1 MTLFELRQL
10 VRLRLRDNKQPYLI
24 SDDEINANL
33 NDAQREACV
42 RALLIEDDTNITINI
57 DPDNT
62 HYQIDPRIIDVIGI
76 SIGSDP
82 ATEYTNGWTLTENY
96 LILDT
101 APSTDD
107 VLTLHCY
114 LLPSNDMVDDEDE
127 PEIRPIYHVQMTD
140 WAISLCYLIPDADMF
155 NKASSELYDAR
166 FTRSFGERPSAA
178 LTMRNRRSKTLRSV
192 ANNCYI

>member
-1 MTLFELRQL
+1 MTLYELRKL
-10 VRLRLRDNKQPYLI
+10 VRLRLRDTKEPYLI
-24 SDDEINANL
+24 SDEEIDANL

-42 RALLIEDDTNITINI
+42 RALLIEDTTLTTINI

-62 HYQIDPRIIDVIGI
+62 HYQIDPRIVDVIDI
-76 SIGSDP
+76 SIGSNP
-82 ATEYTNGWTLTENY
+82 AREYTDGWTLTEKY

-101 APSTDD
+101 APSTED

-114 LLPSNDMVDDEDE
+114 LLPSKEMVDDYDE
-127 PEIRPIYHVQMTD
+127 PEIRPIYHTQMID

-155 NKASSELYDAR
+155 NKASSDLYDAR

-192 ANNCYI
+192 AYNSYI